1 PADFAAK
8 GAELEKLL
16 GRAPSTRE
24 ILSYLMFPRV
34 ATDYIAHEQK
44 YGDTSVLPTPLF
56 LYGPQTGDETNVDIE
71 RGKRLIIK
79 FLTIGDPQPDGRR
92 TVFFELNGQP
102 RQVAVLDRAVE
113 GVVSQRPKADPQD
126 PLQVAAPMPGVVV
139 TVAVQEGDTV
149 ATGQKLVSM
158 EAMKMETTL
167 YADRDAKVAQVLV
180 RPGVQVDTGDLL
192 VKLAEGEK

>member
-1 PADFAAK
+1 
-8 GAELEKLL
+8 
-16 GRAPSTRE
+16 
-24 ILSYLMFPRV
+24 
-34 ATDYIAHEQK
+34 
-44 YGDTSVLPTPLF
+44 
-56 LYGPQTGDETNVDIE
+56 
-71 RGKRLIIK
+71 
-79 FLTIGDPQPDGRR
+79 
-92 TVFFELNGQP
+92 VFFELNGQP
-102 RQVAVLDRAVE
+102 RQVAVQDRAVE
-113 GVVSQRPKADPQD
+113 GVASQRPKADPQN

-192 VKLAEGEK
+192 VKLAE